1 LGQLE
6 LDKLVI
12 RATVEDYLNLLDT
25 RNWDGI
31 ASYFSDDGRSW
42 YNFEPQALI
51 GGTDVADWLRRI
63 EAYRSTDHALSN
75 LPIEARG
82 FDPKRSFLAG
92 VGYGSEARRF
102 PP

>member
-1 LGQLE
+1 MALPA
-6 LDKLVI
+6 LDKVAI
-12 RATVEDYLNLLDT
+12 RETIENYLNFLDA
-25 RNWDGI
+25 RNWEGI
-31 ASYFSDDGRSW
+31 ASCFSDDAKSW

-51 GGTDVADWLRRI
+51 GGKGVADWLRRI
-63 EAYRSTDHALSN
+63 EAYGSTDHALSN